1 MPPRVMMTMSAVVLA
16 VLGVLTLFFPE
27 ELVTALQLGAA
38 VQLPVQLLAGGFFG
52 IAVLDWTGRGAIY
65 GGIYGRPI
73 VLANFGFRIPTARP
87 LVSSSTLGSAR
98 GGPSKR
104 QLSPS
109 PPRGRT
115 TEGTAMS
122 RGLKE
127 DQDVEVVSRG
137 VPAPPYGASLV
148 AFTRTVSMICSKS
161 SRGSAPE
168 NGV

>member
-1 MPPRVMMTMSAVVLA
+1 MTMSAVVLA

-73 VLANFGFRIPTARP
+73 VLANFGSRIPTARP
-87 LVSSSTLGSAR
+87 LVSSSTLGRAR

-104 QLSPS
+104 QPSPS
-109 PPRGRT
+109 PTERPHDRTNGNVARPERRPGRRSSVT
-115 TEGTAMS
+115 GRACS
-122 RGLKE
+122 
-127 DQDVEVVSRG
+127 
-137 VPAPPYGASLV
+137 PPMGC
-148 AFTRTVSMICSKS
+148 TS
-161 SRGSAPE
+161 SRSLE
-168 NGV
+168 RCR